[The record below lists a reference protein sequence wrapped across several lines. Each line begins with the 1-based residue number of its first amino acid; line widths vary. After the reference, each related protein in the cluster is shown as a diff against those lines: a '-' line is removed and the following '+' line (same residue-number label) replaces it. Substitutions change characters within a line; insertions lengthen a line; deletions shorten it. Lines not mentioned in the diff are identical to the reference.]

1 MPTKKKEQEI
11 SVVPIEIPQTKAETK
26 PTKRTVPQVV
36 LEAINL
42 RKEFDV
48 GGRKIPVINGVNCKF
63 VEGEFVSIM
72 GPSGSGK
79 STLLYLLSGI
89 ETLTSGQINI
99 LGKDLSKMK
108 ASELAKMRAHDIS
121 FVFQSYNLI
130 NHFTV
135 YENVITPLLIGKQK
149 VDEER
154 VDQILMSVGMYDFK
168 NTTVNV
174 LSGGEQQRVAIA
186 RALVTNPKIIF
197 ADEATGNLD
206 SKSMVEVM
214 NIFRRIANQQKITI
228 IQVTHSER
236 CAQFSDRVINLLD
249 GRVRNVASIKKF
261 L

>member
-1 MPTKKKEQEI
+1 MPKKRENN
-11 SVVPIEIPQTKAETK
+11 T
-26 PTKRTVPQVV
+26 VV
-36 LEAINL
+36 LEAKGL
-42 RKEFDV
+42 VKEFEV
-48 GGRKIPVINGVNCKF
+48 GGRKVPVIKGINCTF
-63 VEGEFVSIM
+63 YEGEFVSIM

-89 ETLTSGQINI
+89 ETVTSGQIFI
-99 LGKDLSKMK
+99 LGQELTRMTAKELSKMR
-108 ASELAKMRAHDIS
+108 SQDVS

-149 VDEER
+149 VDEEW
-154 VDQILMSVGMYDFK
+154 VDKVLMSVGMFDYK
-168 NTTVNV
+168 HSPVSV

-186 RALVTNPKIIF
+186 RALITNPKIIF

-206 SKSMVEVM
+206 SKSMVSVM

-249 GRVRNVASIKKF
+249 GKIRRVEDIKKF